1 MKIQYFFILLFGIQV
16 ASAQINQKNAG
27 QLVDRLHHALMSRDH
42 DELNTLLDSRLSYG
56 HSNLWIESKQELLS
70 NNASGKLIYHHIDR
84 DSLQVTGNGRT
95 MIVRY
100 QSHLNVALND
110 KELMLQLHVMQ
121 VWIRHRG
128 HWRLLARQAVKI
140 S

>member
-56 HSNLWIESKQELLS
+56 HSNLWIESKQELIS
-70 NNASGKLIYHHIDR
+70 NNTSTLTIILCAFSKIPRFWSIIHCMTPVFID
-84 DSLQVTGNGRT
+84 SYQNFGNVGVSS
-95 MIVRY
+95 MI
-100 QSHLNVALND
+100 
-110 KELMLQLHVMQ
+110 
-121 VWIRHRG
+121 
-128 HWRLLARQAVKI
+128 
-140 S
+140 